1 MYVRGGLVDFQYDT
15 HKVLETSV
23 LPVPDFMQ
31 VKMAPTRTI
40 KTNLVDENGIISSAV
55 MDTDGGAI
63 MNGHDNS
70 SLYSA
75 STQNK
80 RRFESDAVQ

>member
-15 HKVLETSV
+15 HKVLESSV

-31 VKMAPTRTI
+31 VKMAPTRTV
-40 KTNLVDENGIISSAV
+40 KTNLVDENGVVSSAF

-63 MNGHDNS
+63 MNGHDNV
-70 SLYSA
+70 SLFSPP
-75 STQNK
+75 TQGK
-80 RRFESDAVQ
+80 RRLESDSVQ